1 MIFYEFRNTIRE
13 MRKKPMTGTSSA
25 GVFMDTD
32 HGRIHQKMPDGTTL
46 AEALYRAMQ
55 RIEKTGV
62 HYPDGY
68 CRTILELYSRENL
81 PYPYIVQHMGDARIR
96 KHFLYPGIFRKPGD
110 LLDYGCGT
118 GDAIRQLIRDGYPPE
133 KLLGFDISDASLRL
147 GYDLY
152 LDRDRMETHFI
163 TFPVFP
169 CPRERYDRVYS
180 GSVIHVLGDERE
192 FSDYIHNAYRTLKPG
207 GIFFGSTLGLADS
220 AAERPERG
228 PPRLMRQQEL
238 AAAMEQGGFS
248 GIRIV
253 EEERPDLTRAGR
265 GMCVFQFS
273 AEKKS

>member
-1 MIFYEFRNTIRE
+1 MSFEIHSEKWVKRETGIRS
-13 MRKKPMTGTSSA
+13 TGF
-25 GVFMDTD
+25 FMDAD
-32 HGRIHQKMPDGTTL
+32 HVRACQILPDGTTL
-46 AEALYRAMQ
+46 AEALDRAMT

-62 HYPDGY
+62 KYPDGY
-68 CRTILELYSRENL
+68 YETIEKRYTRKNL
-81 PYPYIVQHMGDARIR
+81 PYPYIVLHLGDARIR
-96 KHFLYPGIFRKPGD
+96 KHFLYPDLFRNTGD

-118 GDAIRQLIRDGYPPE
+118 GDAIRQLIRDGYPPD

-169 CPRERYDRVYS
+169 CPRERYDLVYS

-192 FSDYIHNAYRTLKPG
+192 FSDYLHNAYRTLRPG

-220 AAERPERG
+220 AAERPDRG

-253 EEERPDLTRAGR
+253 EEERPDLTKAGR
-265 GMCVFQFS
+265 GFCLYQFA
-273 AEKKS
+273 AEKSNRF